1 MTKRAV
7 CVGINDYP
15 VAGADLMGCVN
26 DAKQW
31 AGLLKDHFEFSGG
44 DVNVLLDKG
53 ASKAKI
59 IAALKGLLANAR
71 SGDVLVFTNSSH
83 GTYIEDTNG
92 DEEGYDEAMCPWDIK
107 DNLIVDDDL
116 RGLFSDLPKGVRLT
130 VISDSCFSGSV
141 TRAALADNIPGLSF
155 KDHRRVRFLNPALL
169 GRGIIHDP
177 IRTAPTGK
185 LAFPQ
190 GTMNHLLL
198 SGCTDH
204 EYSYD
209 AQIGGT
215 YHGAMTY
222 HAIKAITSARFKL
235 TYAGLAKRLQPM
247 LDKAGYYQH
256 PQLEGKSATKQR
268 QLFT

>member
-1 MTKRAV
+1 VTKKAV

-15 VAGADLMGCVN
+15 ISGADLKGCVN
-26 DAKQW
+26 DARQW
-31 AGLLKDHFEFSGG
+31 AGLLKDHYEFSAG
-44 DVNVLLDKG
+44 DISLLLDKG
-53 ASKAKI
+53 ASKAKVL
-59 IAALKGLLANAR
+59 AALKGLLANAR

-83 GTYIEDTNG
+83 GTYIEDTSG

-116 RGLFSDLPKGVRLT
+116 RGLFTDLPRGVRLT

-141 TRAALADNIPGLSF
+141 TRAALAENIPGLSF
-155 KDHRRVRFLNPALL
+155 PDHRRVRFLNPALL
-169 GRGIIHDP
+169 GRGIITNP
-177 IRTAPTGK
+177 IGAAPRQK

-190 GTMNHLLL
+190 RSMSHLLL

-209 AQIGGT
+209 AQIGRS

-222 HAIKAITSARFKL
+222 HAIKAITDGGFKL
-235 TYAGLAKRLQPM
+235 TYAALAKRLQPM
-247 LDKAGYYQH
+247 LDAAGYFQH
-256 PQLEGKSATKQR
+256 PQLEGKSDHKRR

>member
-15 VAGADLMGCVN
+15 IPGADLKGCVN
-26 DAKQW
+26 DARQW

-44 DVNVLLDKG
+44 DVRLLLDK
-53 ASKAKI
+53 AAPKAAI
-59 IAALKGLLANAR
+59 ITALKDLLAGAK

-83 GTYIEDTNG
+83 GTYVADKSG
-92 DEEGYDEAMCPWDIK
+92 DEKGYDEALCPWDIR
-107 DNLIVDDDL
+107 DNLVIDDDL
-116 RGLFSDLPKGVRLT
+116 RELFSGLAAGVRLT
-130 VISDSCFSGSV
+130 VISDSCFSGTV

-155 KDHRRVRFLNPALL
+155 PDHRRVRFLNPGLL
-169 GRGIIHDP
+169 GRRMIPNP
-177 IRTAPTGK
+177 IGASPKGK
-185 LAFPQ
+185 LAYPQ
-190 GTMNHLLL
+190 KGMNHVLL

-209 AQIGGT
+209 AQIGAA

-222 HAIKAITSARFKL
+222 HAIKAITDAGFHL
-235 TYAGLAKRLQPM
+235 TYTALAKRLQPM
-247 LDKAGYYQH
+247 LDTAGYYQH
-256 PQLEGKSATKQR
+256 PQLEGPSTLKRR

>member
-7 CVGINDYP
+7 CIGINDYP
-15 VAGADLMGCVN
+15 VAGADLKGCVN
-26 DAKQW
+26 DARQC
-31 AGLLKDHFEFSGG
+31 AGLLKDHYEFSGG
-44 DVNVLLDKG
+44 DIQLLLDKD
-53 ASKAKI
+53 ASKAKV
-59 IAALKGLLANAR
+59 IAALKGLLAKAR

-83 GTYIEDTNG
+83 GTYVEDTSG
-92 DEEGYDEAMCPWDIK
+92 DEEGYDEAMCPWDIN

-116 RGLFSDLPKGVRLT
+116 RGLFTDLPRGVRLT

-141 TRAALADNIPGLSF
+141 TRALLEDNIPGVSF
-155 KDHRRVRFLNPALL
+155 PNDRRVRFLNPALI
-169 GRGIIHDP
+169 GRGVITDP
-177 IRTAPTGK
+177 IGSVPRQK

-190 GTMNHLLL
+190 RSMSHLLL

-209 AQIGGT
+209 AQIGGS

-222 HAIKAITSARFKL
+222 HAIKAITDAGFKL
-235 TYAGLAKRLQPM
+235 TYSALAKRLQPM
-247 LDKAGYYQH
+247 LDAAGYYQH
-256 PQLEGKSATKQR
+256 PQLEGKSDQKRR